1 MKRYKIKLRHSAG
14 IEIITVSAETEHAAK
29 EKLKL
34 IPTAEV
40 IAIKEVKE
48 TI

>member
-1 MKRYKIKLRHSAG
+1 MKRYKIKLRHAAG
-14 IEIITVSAETEHAAK
+14 IEIITVTANTESEAK
-29 EKLKL
+29 EKLKIL
-34 IPTAEV
+34 PTAEV

>member
-1 MKRYKIKLRHSAG
+1 MKRYKIKLKHAAG
-14 IEIITVSAETEHAAK
+14 IEIITVSADTEHEAK

-40 IAIKEVKE
+40 IAIKE
-48 TI
+48 II

>member
-1 MKRYKIKLRHSAG
+1 MKRYKIKLKHATG
-14 IEIITVSAETEHAAK
+14 IEIITVTANTEHEAK
-29 EKLKL
+29 EKLKIL
-34 IPTAEV
+34 PTAEV

>member
-1 MKRYKIKLRHSAG
+1 MKRYKIKLKHASG
-14 IEIITVSAETEHAAK
+14 IEIITVSAETERAAK

-48 TI
+48 II

>member
-1 MKRYKIKLRHSAG
+1 MKRYKIKLKHSAG
-14 IEIITVSAETEHAAK
+14 IEIITVSAETEHEAK

-40 IAIKEVKE
+40 IAIREIKE
-48 TI
+48 II

>member
-1 MKRYKIKLRHSAG
+1 MKKYKIKLRHTSG
-14 IEIITVSAETEHAAK
+14 IEIITVIAETEHAAK

-40 IAIKEVKE
+40 IAIREVKE

>member
-1 MKRYKIKLRHSAG
+1 MKRYKIKLKHATG
-14 IEIITVSAETEHAAK
+14 IEIITVTAQTEREAK

-34 IPTAEV
+34 IPTAQV

>member
-1 MKRYKIKLRHSAG
+1 MKRYKIKLKHATG
-14 IEIITVSAETEHAAK
+14 IEIITVTAETEHEAK

-34 IPTAEV
+34 LPTAEV

>member
-1 MKRYKIKLRHSAG
+1 MKRYKIKLKHAAG
-14 IEIITVSAETEHAAK
+14 IEIITVSADTEHEAK

-48 TI
+48 II